1 MKKIEDISR
10 DAEYYASRIR
20 TNLIKDP
27 IEGVDPVIISNAHRM
42 GYVHGAS
49 DMNYELMRAEGEI
62 DSLRSRIKVIH
73 WQMVV
78 LIVFIIILECVIML
92 K

>member
-27 IEGVDPVIISNAHRM
+27 IDGVDPVIMSNAHRM
-42 GYVHGAS
+42 GYMHGAS
-49 DMNYELMRAEGEI
+49 DMNYELKRAEGEI
-62 DSLRSRIKVIH
+62 DSLRARIKVMY
-73 WQMVV
+73 WQMAVLVV
-78 LIVFIIILECVIML
+78 LIIILECVIIL